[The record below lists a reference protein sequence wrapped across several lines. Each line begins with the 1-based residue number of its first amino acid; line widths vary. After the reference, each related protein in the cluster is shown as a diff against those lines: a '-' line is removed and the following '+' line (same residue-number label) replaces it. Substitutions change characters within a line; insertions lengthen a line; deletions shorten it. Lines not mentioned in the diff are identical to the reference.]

1 MSYEDG
7 MPAGGNGRF
16 RGYPARMSERQQ
28 LALLLQMTSQEM
40 VSGGNRSENT
50 TGPNNTNSSRSSSLQ
65 QQRGSKGRWT
75 NKNGESSVQ
84 SSIGR
89 KEDFRVRPVL
99 VNGYDLNAKEASDI
113 PVANSPN
120 DTSTTSASTNTTTT
134 TTTTTSDSPNCS
146 PQIENSDATPVITTV
161 VSTTTATTTTTTS
174 LSSTT
179 TITTTS
185 SSSSNEQKTEQ
196 QSSSSIYQQQHY
208 NHHSQYQHQ
217 QQQRTTGSASV
228 AAPHVAEDSGAPC
241 EMRRT
246 PPQNKESSR
255 VASYQCCRKCKL
267 FGSMV
272 LANKRCVGMQ
282 HVVSMQSQHS
292 RVLFDKSKQIND
304 EENVTDN
311 IDRSGTGQSGSSPR
325 VTLRLNQVRGARDEK
340 KGGTSNS
347 RQGAMNAQSQGQMES
362 SSKMPLSG
370 SSSITNV
377 SGSNG
382 SGNATSSTDNSDV
395 YEFKS
400 SKEPTPV
407 RGTSSSPNPNP
418 EKDKENGKNLSG
430 QIGQNNSNNA
440 TTNSSST
447 TTTNDSN
454 TASSTS
460 DDTASTITSPSAK
473 RAYDGDH
480 TEDQDEEIKKKKRK
494 EMENVK
500 DGAKNTPTGRQST
513 GRNATNTGD
522 KCTKSGKQNSN
533 TVSGKNN
540 QNTVSNIAD
549 RKSPSTASMASSPK
563 PSNTPVGSTTNAK
576 TATPVLP
583 ESDGEDDRSKSSDSG
598 SAPKVPPLKIVIP
611 QSTTSEQEQ
620 GNRNGKN
627 TSNRSHQLPY
637 VVPSSN
643 SNDSTDKDQN
653 QSASGTTSPTENGSG
668 TKVDDKKDFTG
679 TLHSE
684 ERSTHHQRVLRSSHR
699 RHHYRLL
706 SYVYRTGNGNNG
718 STASKEVS
726 GSNAGNGNYSNS
738 SPLPVP
744 TADRS
749 NNSSP
754 QQRHHSPPPENTN
767 SESNKPTSAE
777 SSNSGTINKTSTA
790 TEKAEKNTESTG
802 KNQKDTGAESTENN
816 TASTSS
822 TNSNTNA
829 SSAPVE
835 LHPRKRKMKPNKE
848 AQQAA
853 AVAAANEAA
862 EANNAGPEVH
872 PHDQPI
878 TNCFQLYLNIRKQIE
893 RRRKGLFPVQPKPP
907 QGFKDY
913 LMNRCTYVL
922 AGNVNNEPN
931 VNPPVSLQSL
941 MKDLYIEQEKERYR
955 LRMQHVVEKEKLVL
969 SVEQE
974 ILRVHG
980 RAARALANQSLPF
993 SVCTIL
999 KDEEVYNVI
1008 TPEQEEKDRNARSRY
1023 NGRLFLSWLQDV
1035 DDKWEKIKE
1044 VMLLRHH
1051 TEADSLHAIQKMDW
1065 EWKLKE
1071 VGLCEFKA
1079 TPQIEDIHVP
1089 MVHVSDDFDLLPA

>member
-40 VSGGNRSENT
+40 VSGGNRSES
-50 TGPNNTNSSRSSSLQ
+50 TGPNNTNTSRSSTLQ

-99 VNGYDLNAKEASDI
+99 VNGYDLNTKEAASDI
-113 PVANSPN
+113 PGANSPN
-120 DTSTTSASTNTTTT
+120 ESSTTCTATTTT
-134 TTTTTSDSPNCS
+134 TTTTTTT
-146 PQIENSDATPVITTV
+146 ATAT
-161 VSTTTATTTTTTS
+161 TTTATTTTTTTDS
-174 LSSTT
+174 PNRSPQIENADVTPVITTIVSTT
-179 TITTTS
+179 TTATTTTTTNTTVT
-185 SSSSNEQKTEQ
+185 SSNEQQEQQ
-196 QSSSSIYQQQHY
+196 QSSSSLYQQHY

-217 QQQRTTGSASV
+217 QQQRTTGSASI

-246 PPQNKESSR
+246 PPQNK
-255 VASYQCCRKCKL
+255 V
-267 FGSMV
+267 
-272 LANKRCVGMQ
+272 
-282 HVVSMQSQHS
+282 
-292 RVLFDKSKQIND
+292 
-304 EENVTDN
+304 
-311 IDRSGTGQSGSSPR
+311 DRSGTGQSGSSPR

-347 RQGAMNAQSQGQMES
+347 RQGAINAQSQGQMES

-370 SSSITNV
+370 SSAITNV

-382 SGNATSSTDNSDV
+382 SGNASSSADNGDV

-418 EKDKENGKNLSG
+418 EKDKENGKALSG
-430 QIGQNNSNNA
+430 QIGQNNGNN
-440 TTNSSST
+440 TTTTGGST
-447 TTTNDSN
+447 TTTTDS
-454 TASSTS
+454 TAASSTS
-460 DDTASTITSPSAK
+460 DDPSTISSSPSTK
-473 RAYDGDH
+473 RAFEGDNAD
-480 TEDQDEEIKKKKRK
+480 DQDEENRRKKRK
-494 EMENVK
+494 DTENVK
-500 DGAKNTPTGRQST
+500 DGVKSTPTGRQST
-513 GRNATNTGD
+513 GRNATNAGE

-540 QNTVSNIAD
+540 QNAASNAAD

-563 PSNTPVGSTTNAK
+563 PSNTPVGSTTNTK
-576 TATPVLP
+576 TAATPVLP

-637 VVPSSN
+637 VVASSN

-699 RHHYRLL
+699 
-706 SYVYRTGNGNNG
+706 TGNGNNG

-726 GSNAGNGNYSNS
+726 GSSAGNGNYSNS
-738 SPLPVP
+738 SPLPVA
-744 TADRS
+744 TTDRS

-767 SESNKPTSAE
+767 SESNKPASAE
-777 SSNSGTINKTSTA
+777 SSNTGTITKTNTA
-790 TEKAEKNTESTG
+790 TEKSEKNTESTG
-802 KNQKDTGAESTENN
+802 KNQKDTGVENSENN
-816 TASTSS
+816 TTAASSAASS
-822 TNSNTNA
+822 TTT

-853 AVAAANEAA
+853 ATAAANEAA
-862 EANNAGPEVH
+862 EANNTGPEVH

-878 TNCFQLYLNIRKQIE
+878 TNCYQLFLNIRKQIE

-922 AGNVNNEPN
+922 AGNANNEPN

-1044 VMLLRHH
+1044 AMLLRHH
-1051 TEADSLHAIQKMDW
+1051 NEAESLHAVQKMDW

-1079 TPQIEDIHVP
+1079 TPQIEDVHVP

>member
-113 PVANSPN
+113 PVASSPN

-134 TTTTTSDSPNCS
+134 TTTTSDSPNCS
-146 PQIENSDATPVITTV
+146 PQIENPDATPVITTV

-174 LSSTT
+174 SLSSTT
-179 TITTTS
+179 TTS
-185 SSSSNEQKTEQ
+185 STSTSSSNEQKTEQ

-217 QQQRTTGSASV
+217 QQQRTTGSASA
-228 AAPHVAEDSGAPC
+228 AAPHAAEDSGAPC

-246 PPQNKESSR
+246 PPQNK
-255 VASYQCCRKCKL
+255 V
-267 FGSMV
+267 
-272 LANKRCVGMQ
+272 
-282 HVVSMQSQHS
+282 
-292 RVLFDKSKQIND
+292 
-304 EENVTDN
+304 
-311 IDRSGTGQSGSSPR
+311 DRSGTGQSGSSPR

-362 SSKMPLSG
+362 SSKMPLSS

-382 SGNATSSTDNSDV
+382 SGNATSSADNSDV

-460 DDTASTITSPSAK
+460 DDTSSTTTSPNAK

-480 TEDQDEEIKKKKRK
+480 AEDQDEEIKKKKRK

-500 DGAKNTPTGRQST
+500 EGAKNTPTGRQST

-576 TATPVLP
+576 TATSVLP

-598 SAPKVPPLKIVIP
+598 LAPKVPPLKIVIP

-699 RHHYRLL
+699 
-706 SYVYRTGNGNNG
+706 TGNGNNG

-777 SSNSGTINKTSTA
+777 SSNSGTVNKASTA
-790 TEKAEKNTESTG
+790 TEKSEKNTESTG

-893 RRRKGLFPVQPKPP
+893 RRRKSLFPVQPKPP

-1051 TEADSLHAIQKMDW
+1051 TEADSLYAIQKMDW

>member
-113 PVANSPN
+113 SVANSPN

-146 PQIENSDATPVITTV
+146 PQIENSDATSVITTV
-161 VSTTTATTTTTTS
+161 VSTTTAATTTTTTS

-179 TITTTS
+179 TITTT

-246 PPQNKESSR
+246 PPQNK
-255 VASYQCCRKCKL
+255 V
-267 FGSMV
+267 
-272 LANKRCVGMQ
+272 
-282 HVVSMQSQHS
+282 
-292 RVLFDKSKQIND
+292 
-304 EENVTDN
+304 
-311 IDRSGTGQSGSSPR
+311 DRSGTGQSGSSPR

-563 PSNTPVGSTTNAK
+563 PSNTPVGSTTNVK

-699 RHHYRLL
+699 
-706 SYVYRTGNGNNG
+706 TGNGNNG

-777 SSNSGTINKTSTA
+777 SSNSGTVNKTSTA